1 MVPEQDMSPTC
12 SEKDHPPGNTQAPNI
27 SAEAYAQAA
36 AIFRALGDVNRLR
49 IVTMLGRQEMCV
61 SEITSVLNDNISA
74 VSQRLKLLRFER
86 IVRTRREG
94 KHIYY
99 RLADA
104 HIKALI
110 DNALEHATEI

>member
-1 MVPEQDMSPTC
+1 MSTEPLPACHKDEHPVSTAVAPPSPEALD
-12 SEKDHPPGNTQAPNI
+12 
-27 SAEAYAQAA
+27 QAA
-36 AIFRALGDVNRLR
+36 AIFRALGDGNRLR
-49 IVTMLGRQEMCV
+49 ILILLGHGERCV
-61 SEITSVLNDNISA
+61 SEIAAALDDNISA

-86 IVRTRREG
+86 IVHTRRQG

-110 DNALEHATEI
+110 DNAIEHAAEI